1 LSARG
6 DPASLRAADSSV
18 AGVRQGGVGMAIY
31 DYRCGKCKKK
41 FTVTMSIK
49 EHDSRRVKCPK
60 CGGRKV
66 VQLVSAFSPIT
77 SKKS

>member
-1 LSARG
+1 
-6 DPASLRAADSSV
+6 
-18 AGVRQGGVGMAIY
+18 MAIY
-31 DYRCGKCKKK
+31 DYRCSQCKKK

-60 CGGRKV
+60 CGTGKV